1 MNRMLVASDLSRR
14 SDRAV
19 RQALH
24 LSRRFGAALTVLH
37 VVDDELPEPVFES
50 EREQAMAS
58 LRGSVERWGGGD
70 TADVE
75 VRVVGGL
82 DFQVIVEAADAGDA
96 ALIVLGAHR
105 RNILKDV
112 FTGTTVERVIRTT
125 TRPVLVVKRPEPGD
139 YVCTLAAVD
148 LVAEAAGVVR
158 LARSLSGGN
167 TLYLAHAL
175 TDVVVGQ
182 MTVADAPHA
191 AIEEYRRKMAARCRG
206 FLTDIAADAGLGGG
220 DWLPVVD
227 WGSAAERTLATA
239 QTFGADLCV
248 VGTRTHARGAAARFL
263 LGSVAEELLRDLPCD
278 VLAVPLPGH
287 TERPGAADLTT
298 PG

>member
-24 LSRRFGAALTVLH
+24 LSRRLKAPLTVLH
-37 VVDDELPEPVFES
+37 VVDDELPAPVFES
-50 EREQAMAS
+50 ECEQAMAS
-58 LRGSVERWGGGD
+58 LRGNVEQWGGDD

-82 DFQVIVEAADAGDA
+82 DFQAIVEAADAADA

-148 LVAEAAGVVR
+148 LVTETTGVLR
-158 LARSLSGGN
+158 LARRLSGGN
-167 TLYLAHAL
+167 TLYLAHTL

-191 AIEEYRRKMAARCRG
+191 AIEEYRRTMAAQCRG
-206 FLTDIAADAGLGGG
+206 FLADVAADAGLGGG

-227 WGSAAERTLATA
+227 WGSAAERTLAA
-239 QTFGADLCV
+239 VQTFGADLCV
-248 VGTRTHARGAAARFL
+248 VGTRTHARGSAARFL

>member
-1 MNRMLVASDLSRR
+1 MNRILVASDLSRR

-24 LSRRFGAALTVLH
+24 LSRRFGAPLTVLH
-37 VVDDELPEPVFES
+37 VVDDELPAPVFQS
-50 EREQAMAS
+50 DCEQAMAS
-58 LRGSVERWGGGD
+58 LRGSVEQWGGGD
-70 TADVE
+70 TANVE

-82 DFQVIVEAADAGDA
+82 DFQAIVDAGDAEDA

-139 YVCTLAAVD
+139 YVCTLAAVA
-148 LVAEAAGVVR
+148 LVAEAAEVVR
-158 LARSLSGGN
+158 LARRLSGCN

-191 AIEEYRRKMAARCRG
+191 AIEEYRRSMTARCRG
-206 FLTDIAADAGLGGG
+206 FLADIAADAGLGGG

-248 VGTRTHARGAAARFL
+248 VGTRTHARGSAARFL

>member
-1 MNRMLVASDLSRR
+1 MNPVLVASDLSRR

-19 RQALH
+19 RQALR
-24 LSRRFGAALTVLH
+24 LSRRLGAPLTVLH
-37 VVDDELPEPVFES
+37 VVDDELPAPVFES
-50 EREQAMAS
+50 ECEQAMAS
-58 LRGSVERWGGGD
+58 LRGTVEQWSGGD
-70 TADVE
+70 QADVE

-82 DFQVIVEAADAGDA
+82 DFQAIVEAADAGDA
-96 ALIVLGAHR
+96 ALIILGAHR

-148 LVAEAAGVVR
+148 LVVEAAEVVR
-158 LARSLSGGN
+158 QARRLSGGN

-182 MTVADAPHA
+182 MRMADAPHA
-191 AIEEYRRKMAARCRG
+191 AIEEYRRTIAARCRG
-206 FLTDIAADAGLGGG
+206 FLAGIAADAGIGGR
-220 DWLPVVD
+220 DWLPIVE
-227 WGSAAERTLATA
+227 WGSVAERTLATA

-248 VGTRTHARGAAARFL
+248 IGTRTHTRGAAARFL

-278 VLAVPLPGH
+278 ILAVPLPGH
-287 TERPGAADLTT
+287 TERPGAAELTT